1 MTSSRRDRCISC
13 KVGRFTATHTSPPG
27 TKLSA
32 PLTVS
37 VPWVSTV
44 SSTKS
49 AESASAAGAT
59 AADGSG
65 AGAADHKAA
74 DVAAVHATQPATQ
87 PTAIDQLTV
96 DMLFALLMTATTM
109 MM

>member
-13 KVGRFTATHTSPPG
+13 KVGRLTATHTSPPG

-37 VPWVSTV
+37 VPWLSTV

-49 AESASAAGAT
+49 AESASAAGAS

-65 AGAADHKAA
+65 VGVADHRAA
-74 DVAAVHATQPATQ
+74 DVAAVHATQLATQ
-87 PTAIDQLTV
+87 PAAIDQLTV
-96 DMLFALLMTATTM
+96 DMSFALLRIATTRM
-109 MM
+109 M

>member
-1 MTSSRRDRCISC
+1 MTSSRRDKCISC
-13 KVGRFTATHTSPPG
+13 KVGRFTATQTSPPG
-27 TKLSA
+27 TKRSA

-37 VPWVSTV
+37 VPWASRV

-49 AESASAAGAT
+49 AESANETGAGAPN
-59 AADGSG
+59 GSG
-65 AGAADHKAA
+65 AGAADQRAA

-87 PTAIDQLTV
+87 PTAIDQSTG
-96 DMLFALLMTATTM
+96 MLFAFLTIATTM